1 MKHIWNS
8 FRLAFSM
15 YSIFPALQDKR
26 DRDKE
31 DMKYILIFV
40 PLVGVIIGFLI
51 REWMVFSPYLLNNNF
66 LGSVVCVMMP
76 IFLSGGAFLDGF
88 FRTVDALCSHQPR
101 EGKLEILRDSH
112 SGYFAILIC
121 VCYFFIIVGLWSE
134 MPLSSWAVLAHGFIL
149 SRALY
154 GLSIV
159 CFPHTQESKCSFY
172 VGTTRDR
179 LLVAAFMVIYIAVSV
194 IGMFRLDPQVAAC
207 CLVGAL
213 LAFLYYCYVAFRHFG
228 GITEDIAS
236 FFVQVCEIMMP
247 FVVLLANLLTSID
260 FTSIRY

>member
-8 FRLAFSM
+8 FRLAFSI
-15 YSIFPALQDKR
+15 YSVFPSGQGKR
-26 DRDKE
+26 NKD

-40 PLVGVIIGFLI
+40 PLVGAIIGFLI
-51 REWMVFSPYLLNNNF
+51 REWMLFSPYLLSNNF
-66 LGSVVCVMMP
+66 LGAVVCAMLP

-112 SGYFAILIC
+112 SGYFAIIIC

-134 MPLSSWAVLAHGFIL
+134 MPLSSWAVLAHGFVL

-159 CFPHTQESKCSFY
+159 CFKHTQESKCSFY
-172 VGTTRDR
+172 VGDDKNRI
-179 LLVAAFMVIYIAVSV
+179 LVAAFMVFYIIISAV
-194 IGMFRLDPQVAAC
+194 GMMKLDLDVAIC

-260 FTSIRY
+260 FASIKY

>member
-1 MKHIWNS
+1 MKQVWNS

-15 YSIFPALQDKR
+15 YSIFPSRQVEKN
-26 DRDKE
+26 KE
-31 DMKYILIFV
+31 NMKYILVFV
-40 PLVGVIIGFLI
+40 PLVGAIIGLLI
-51 REWMVFSPYLLNNNF
+51 REWMIISPYLINKDLM
-66 LGSVVCVMMP
+66 GAVVCAMLP

-112 SGYFAILIC
+112 SGYFAIIIC

-134 MPLSSWAVLAHGFIL
+134 MPLDSWPVLAYGFVL

-159 CFPHTQESKCSFY
+159 CFKHTQKSKCSLY
-172 VGTTRDR
+172 VGEGSSKVVV
-179 LLVAAFMVIYIAVSV
+179 LVILAAYVIVCAVRMVMI
-194 IGMFRLDPQVAAC
+194 DPMVGIC

-213 LAFLYYCYVAFRHFG
+213 LAFGYYCYVAFHHFG
-228 GITEDIAS
+228 GITEDIAG
-236 FFVQVCEIMMP
+236 FFVHVCEIMMP
-247 FVVLLANLLTSID
+247 LVVLLTSILTNLD
-260 FTSIRY
+260 LVG

>member
-1 MKHIWNS
+1 MKQIWNS

-15 YSIFPALQDKR
+15 YSVFPARQIEKSKDNMR
-26 DRDKE
+26 
-31 DMKYILIFV
+31 YILIFV
-40 PLVGVIIGFLI
+40 PLIGWIIGLLI
-51 REWMVFSPYLLNNNF
+51 KEWMVVSPYLINYEF
-66 LGSVVCVMMP
+66 LGAVVCVMVP
-76 IFLSGGAFLDGF
+76 ILLSGGAFLDGF

-112 SGYFAILIC
+112 SGYFAIIIC

-134 MPLSSWAVLAHGFIL
+134 VPLDSWPVLAYGFVL

-154 GLSIV
+154 GLSVV
-159 CFPHTQESKCSFY
+159 CFKHTQESKCSMY
-172 VGTTRDR
+172 VGSRRDQAVVVLCM
-179 LLVAAFMVIYIAVSV
+179 LLYIGISV
-194 IGMFRLDPQVAAC
+194 YSMLRIDLQTASC
-207 CLVGAL
+207 CLLGAL

-247 FVVLLANLLTSID
+247 FVVLLANLLSGIDIGSIK
-260 FTSIRY
+260 Y